1 MVVMSSPNGAA
12 GSRAGIGRPKKTALL
27 VAQQIVEDISRR
39 GNTVGDRLPP
49 EHLMLEEYGV
59 GRGTLRESLRY
70 LELQG
75 VIMLKPGPGG
85 GPIVQRPDGGIL
97 AATLSLLLQFEDAP
111 FSTIME
117 VRTALEPTMAALA
130 AERIDDERLERLRE
144 NLESTRTDLADTDA
158 FNAAS
163 EHFHDL
169 IAWGSGNPMFGY
181 LFDAMNGLITG
192 SILGVEYPRRQ
203 REHTCTAHDEI
214 YRAIADRDPDA
225 ARDLMASHISEH
237 ATYLEKRHH
246 SALSRPIRWNLD
258 G

>member
-1 MVVMSSPNGAA
+1 MAAMSSPRGPGRSAV
-12 GSRAGIGRPKKTALL
+12 GRPKKTALL
-27 VAQQIVEDISRR
+27 VAQQIVEDISSR

-85 GPIVQRPDGGIL
+85 GPIVQHPDGSIL
-97 AATLSLLLQFEDAP
+97 AATLSLLLQFENAP
-111 FSTIME
+111 FSSIME

-130 AERIDDERLERLRE
+130 ATRIDEAGLELLRE
-144 NLESTRTDLADTDA
+144 NLEVTRTDLADTEA

-163 EHFHDL
+163 ERFHDI
-169 IAWGSGNPMFGY
+169 IAWASGNAMFGY
-181 LFDAMNGLITG
+181 LFDAMSGLITG
-192 SILGVEYPRRQ
+192 SVVGIEYPKRQ
-203 REHTCTAHDEI
+203 REHTCTSHDAI
-214 YRAIADRDPDA
+214 YQAIADGDADA
-225 ARDLMASHISEH
+225 ARELMAAHIREH
-237 ATYLEKRHH
+237 AVFLEKRFH
-246 SALSRPIRWNLD
+246 SALSQPIRWNLT